1 MHKYTKD
8 FSARHCPR
16 PVCLRPKS
24 MDSTTQALNWVTSF
38 ELAHVFWDLSVLTL
52 FTEGRSIALMI
63 QYSFLDM
70 VKIDG
75 TTHQGRDLREQHAHE
90 LLVTL

>member
-1 MHKYTKD
+1 MHRYTKD
-8 FSARHCPR
+8 SPHDVVLDPFASGQSQWNPPR
-16 PVCLRPKS
+16 
-24 MDSTTQALNWVTSF
+24 ALNWVTSF

-63 QYSFLDM
+63 QYSFIDV
-70 VKIDG
+70 VKIDD
-75 TTHQGRDLREQHAHE
+75 TTHQGRDLREQHPHE